1 MFYFLIFLTQQLSS
15 KDTVESIV
23 DLLLLQPDLIYDNN
37 RGLPLSPAVKVC
49 IALGMYGGGHFQ
61 RIAGLCG
68 GVSQYAARQALV
80 DVTNSLL
87 GHRNEFIFMPS
98 IREMENTADKMWHRF
113 HLPRFALAVDGV
125 MLRFQDAP
133 RNLPAGKHQ
142 QQYWCRKQ
150 FYAINTQVVG
160 NDRYICDI
168 DVRSVDIEN
177 LFDLFYLLFIH
188 F

>member
-1 MFYFLIFLTQQLSS
+1 M
-15 KDTVESIV
+15 
-23 DLLLLQPDLIYDNN
+23 
-37 RGLPLSPAVKVC
+37 
-49 IALGMYGGGHFQ
+49 
-61 RIAGLCG
+61 
-68 GVSQYAARQALV
+68 

-98 IREMENTADKMWHRF
+98 IGEMENAADKMWHRF

-150 FYAINTQVVG
+150 FYAINAQVVG

-168 DVRSVDIEN
+168 DVRSVDIEY

-188 F
+188 FKVAWSHS